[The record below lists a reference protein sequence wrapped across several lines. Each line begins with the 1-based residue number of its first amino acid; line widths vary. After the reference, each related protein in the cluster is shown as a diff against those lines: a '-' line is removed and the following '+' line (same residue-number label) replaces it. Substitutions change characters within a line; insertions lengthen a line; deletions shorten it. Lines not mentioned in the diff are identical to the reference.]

1 MKLLL
6 SLILLFTIAFNC
18 GESLKLGV
26 NNNVDF
32 SKLENKVGQQQCFT
46 SSSNFPTGYST
57 SFVQIAFNANT
68 PTSNGDITQTSY
80 MESGTVDIDFV
91 GGQLYVDF
99 EMDTE
104 NSVTKGKLWGFNG
117 NNTQYVNIELNGNEY
132 CFLETLTYSIPV
144 FENLKYVS
152 DAEIGSVECDLFMY
166 PSILGNSTNQYLF
179 VDKSDCSLISASA
192 QNANGSPSGNSL
204 TNFYYYEPSAD
215 SSNFQ
220 LPSICLNSPILSQP
234 KLKSLL
240 NKIPKIN

>member
-6 SLILLFTIAFNC
+6 SLILIFTIAFNC
-18 GESLKLGV
+18 GQSLKLGT
-26 NNNVDF
+26 NNNVDY

-68 PTSNGDITQTSY
+68 PTANGDITQTSY

-192 QNANGSPSGNSL
+192 QNTNGTPSGNSL

-215 SSNFQ
+215 SSFFQ

-240 NKIPKIN
+240 NKIPKIH